1 MDSNQQLS
9 TPAVDLLVPADRF
22 VSVSRLYG
30 RLHRW
35 RLLFGKYW
43 RLISVIVVLVIAP
56 VCFLIFKSPPAYE
69 SKARM
74 WLTGRLDIHEGRI
87 YTEELINY
95 LGTQAELLRSPVI
108 QGRAL
113 ARLGPAHGFQEGQRE

>member
-1 MDSNQQLS
+1 MDSNKQLT
-9 TPAVDLLVPADRF
+9 TPATDLFVPADRF
-22 VSVSRLYG
+22 VSASRLHG

-35 RLLFGKYW
+35 RVLLGKYW
-43 RLISVIVVLVIAP
+43 RVISLILVVVLAP
-56 VCFLIFKSPPAYE
+56 VCVLTVKSPPAYE
-69 SKARM
+69 SKGRM

-108 QGRAL
+108 QERAL
-113 ARLGPAHGFQEGQRE
+113 ARLDGQFYQSPATHK